1 MERRLEQMR
10 WIHFFKGRVQNLTG
24 AISRFPLSVLF
35 LVIATSILSF
45 NIQTEEF
52 DYYELVIACFIGA
65 LAAAV
70 AQMVF
75 ERFFYHKEKLRW
87 AVLSPAL
94 LLAIIYYFTIDI
106 EPDVFSLEVVIRTTV
121 LSFALFIAFIWVP
134 SIRNQLSFSDSF
146 TATFKALFTTILF
159 SIVLALGI
167 VSILSAIN
175 VLLFTVDYR
184 LFMHTA
190 NIVASLFAPIFFLS
204 EIPRYSRIIGNDD
217 KKDNFSSEVETAIS
231 VPKTMEV
238 LLTYIIIPITMV
250 FTVILTLY
258 IILNIGR
265 DFWVDNLLEPM
276 LVSYAI
282 VVILVMLL
290 IGRLENKFVSGFRL
304 VFPKVLFF
312 IVLLQ
317 TIASIIQINEKG
329 LTIGRYY
336 VILFGLF
343 AIVASIIFSIWPKQ
357 KNGIVA
363 VVLIAFSVI
372 SIIPPVDAFTVSKNG
387 QIAFLTSV
395 LNDND
400 MLSQNRIVPKDDL
413 PENEQRKIVETIN
426 DLESNGHIE
435 EVAFLPED
443 YQSSVDFEETFGFD
457 QYGVATESFNYYYFD
472 WANDTILD
480 VSNYQTMSKMQVDTM
495 SQGTSPETVQTIEI
509 EGVMYQIEI
518 TEEGETVSLSLV
530 DTNGGTLISANLNE
544 IVDEVNQAPND
555 DSQDL
560 ALDQALV
567 ENENNE
573 AVMDILVT
581 QLDFN
586 NNGEFYLE
594 LFVLVS
600 IK

>member
-1 MERRLEQMR
+1 MR
-10 WIHFFKGRVQNLTG
+10 WIHFFKERVQNLTG

-35 LVIATSILSF
+35 LVIAASILSF

-52 DYYELVIACFIGA
+52 DYYELVIACFVGA

-75 ERFFYHKEKLRW
+75 ERFFYHKENLRW

-94 LLAIIYYFTIDI
+94 LLAIIYYFTINI
-106 EPDVFSLEVVIRTTV
+106 EPDVFSLEVMIRTTV
-121 LSFALFIAFIWVP
+121 LSFALFITFIWTP

-167 VSILSAIN
+167 MSILSAIN

-184 LFMHTA
+184 VFMHAA
-190 NIVASLFAPIFFLS
+190 NIVASLFAPMFFLS
-204 EIPRYSRIIGNDD
+204 EIPRYSRAIGKDD
-217 KKDNFSSEVETAIS
+217 TKDNISSEVETAIS

-258 IILNIGR
+258 IIMNIGR

-290 IGRLENKFVSGFRL
+290 IGRLENKVAASFRL

-317 TIASIIQINEKG
+317 TVASIIQINEKG

-343 AIVASIIFSIWPKQ
+343 AIIASIIFSIWPRQ
-357 KNGIVA
+357 KNGVVA
-363 VVLIAFSVI
+363 VVLIVFSII
-372 SIIPPVDAFTVSKNG
+372 SIVPPVDAFTVSKNG
-387 QIAFLTSV
+387 QIAFLRSV
-395 LNDND
+395 LSDND
-400 MLSQNRIVPKDDL
+400 MLSQNTVVPRDDL
-413 PENEQRKIVETIN
+413 QENEQRKIAETVIN
-426 DLESNGHIE
+426 LESNGHIG

-457 QYGVATESFNYYYFD
+457 QYGTATETFNYYYFEWD
-472 WANDTILD
+472 NETVLD
-480 VSNYQTMSKMQVDTM
+480 VSNYQAMSKMQVDTM
-495 SQGTSPETVQTIEI
+495 SQGKSIDTVQTIEI
-509 EGVMYQIEI
+509 EEVVYQLEV
-518 TEEGETVSLSLV
+518 TEEENTVLLSLT
-530 DTNGGTLISANLNE
+530 DENGNTLISTNLTETVNE
-544 IVDEVNQAPND
+544 LNQAPNAT
-555 DSQDL
+555 SQDL
-560 ALDQALV
+560 ALDQALF
-567 ENENNE
+567 EAENNE
-573 AVMDILVT
+573 AVMDVLVT

-586 NNGEFYLE
+586 NNGEFFIE

-600 IK
+600 VK